1 MGPRY
6 IIIYY
11 TLARHQLN
19 GVWHTPGSG
28 WVLTSGF
35 TFDITV
41 THDVAIRN
49 CWARTEFEQREE
61 KQEYFGTVV
70 FCLYDEVVPIMVQ
83 NFQELCTGQNGFG
96 YERSLI
102 SQVILSFIIQGGGF
116 LNTY

>member
-1 MGPRY
+1 
-6 IIIYY
+6 
-11 TLARHQLN
+11 
-19 GVWHTPGSG
+19 
-28 WVLTSGF
+28 
-35 TFDITV
+35 
-41 THDVAIRN
+41 VAIRN

-102 SQVILSFIIQGGGF
+102 RRVILSFIIQGGGF
-116 LNTY
+116 SNTSIIR